1 MRLTDTAIGLLL
13 LVCGIALT
21 LAAWAYPDMPGQD
34 YGAATFPLAIGAG
47 MAALG
52 LVSAWTGIRGGHARG
67 IGRIVRLHDW
77 GLVPASWL
85 RLAGV
90 ILLVVGYIL
99 LVPLFGFLLTG
110 GALLF
115 GLLMAF
121 RAPIL
126 LSIVTTPLAV
136 LAVWWVFDGLL
147 RVPLPNAAIL
157 TGAT

>member
-13 LVCGIALT
+13 LVCGIAVT

-52 LVSAWTGIRGGHARG
+52 LVSAWTGIRNRQGGASR
-67 IGRIVRLHDW
+67 VVSLHDW

-90 ILLVVGYIL
+90 ILLVAGYIL

-115 GLLMAF
+115 GLLMTF
-121 RAPIL
+121 RAPLL
-126 LSIVTTPLAV
+126 LSIAVTPLAI

-157 TGAT
+157 TCGT